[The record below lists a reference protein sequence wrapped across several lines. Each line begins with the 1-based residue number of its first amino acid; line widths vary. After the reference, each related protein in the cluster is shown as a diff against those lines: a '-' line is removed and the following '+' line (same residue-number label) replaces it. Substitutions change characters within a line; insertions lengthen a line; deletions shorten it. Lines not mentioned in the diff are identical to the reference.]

1 MSGVTRVRFGLSPE
15 REVCCFPSV
24 QGSRSVACCQTPR
37 RVTASGAPELAKG
50 PRSSRMDLH
59 GIDLNLLVAFDALM
73 AERSVTKAGRR
84 IGRTQPA
91 MSGALARLR
100 SLFDDELFVRGQD
113 GLQPTPRALELA
125 EPLSRALDEIGR
137 TLGFA
142 QAFDPSRSRVTLHIA
157 LQEHAAFRLLPKLVR
172 CLHEQAPSTKLT
184 IRSYTA
190 RDDAIAFL
198 DAGEAD
204 VAVGVPPSSA
214 PGRIFTRPLFEERY
228 VCILRKSH
236 PAAAAPLDLDT
247 FLGLEHLLV
256 SPEGD
261 RFGHVDASLADRGL
275 KRSLAVTLTQMYAA
289 PALVAGSDLIATL
302 MLGVVEASRHGDE
315 LAILEPPVKLDP
327 CPYVMCWHRRNDAH
341 PAQAWLR
348 KCVTTVAA

>member
-1 MSGVTRVRFGLSPE
+1 
-15 REVCCFPSV
+15 
-24 QGSRSVACCQTPR
+24 
-37 RVTASGAPELAKG
+37 
-50 PRSSRMDLH
+50 MDLH

-91 MSGALARLR
+91 MSAALSRLR
-100 SLFDDELFVRGQD
+100 GLLDDPLFVRGQD

-125 EPLSRALDEIGR
+125 EPLGHALEEIGR

-142 QAFDPSRSRVTLHIA
+142 QEFDPALSRVTLNIA
-157 LQEHAAFRLLPKLVR
+157 LQEHAAFKLLPVLVTR
-172 CLHEQAPSTKLT
+172 LHAQAPATKLA
-184 IRSYTA
+184 IRTYTA
-190 RDDAIAFL
+190 RDDAITLL

-204 VAVGVPPSSA
+204 VAIGVPPSSA
-214 PGRIFTRPLFEERY
+214 PGRIFTTLLFEEEY
-228 VCILRKSH
+228 VCVVRKNH
-236 PAAAAPLDLDT
+236 PAAEGPLELET
-247 FLGLEHLLV
+247 FLALEHLLV

-261 RFGHVDASLADRGL
+261 RFGHTDTALAEHGL
-275 KRSLAVTLTQMYAA
+275 RRSLAVTLTQMYAA

-302 MLGVVEASRHGDE
+302 MRGVVQVSGFHDRLE
-315 LAILEPPVKLDP
+315 ILKSPVELDP

-348 KCVTTVAA
+348 QCIRLSTVDSGLSFSPKT